1 MVFRLKSLGEV
12 ERQYI
17 ERVLAETQGNK
28 AKAASILGIS
38 RETLYQKLKQY
49 RQDGGPE

>member
-1 MVFRLKSLGEV
+1 MKPLAEV

-17 ERVLAETQGNK
+17 LRILAETEGNK
-28 AKAASILGIS
+28 ARASAILGIS

-49 RQDGGPE
+49 ESGGPHPRTEA